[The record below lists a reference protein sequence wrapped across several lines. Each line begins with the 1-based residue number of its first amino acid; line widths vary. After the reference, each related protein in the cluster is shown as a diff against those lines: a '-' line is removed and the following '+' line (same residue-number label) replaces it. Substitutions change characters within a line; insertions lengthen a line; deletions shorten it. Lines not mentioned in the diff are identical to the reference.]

1 MPKKVGKYADSYAD
15 EAGLTKEKTAQ
26 NAPRARKGKAPEA
39 PQADGLRIRPD
50 AHNYRKHPDFNRKLI
65 KRSLQENGAGRSIV
79 VDNTGESIGGSGV
92 LEQADALGL
101 PKRIVETDGSELVV
115 VVRKDISPDDPR
127 RKQLALA
134 DNATTDQSEWDVE
147 ALQRDWTDEELEGW
161 GVDDI
166 SDGKKD
172 ETYTDKIDGLTYE
185 PTGENVYVSELYDT
199 GKYAE
204 LLAAIDRSDVPD
216 DAKEMLRIA
225 ATRHIVFDYRKMAEY
240 YAKASP
246 EVQRLMEQSALVIV
260 DFDSAI
266 QHGFVVLQGKLND
279 QCAKDFEEAEHEG

>member
-1 MPKKVGKYADSYAD
+1 MPKKGKFTESFMK
-15 EAGLTKEKTAQ
+15 EAT
-26 NAPRARKGKAPEA
+26 GKDVE
-39 PQADGLRIRPD
+39 D
-50 AHNYRKHPDFNRKLI
+50 AHTAPMRADPKPDKNSPAEGFKVRVDENNYRKHPDNNKRLI
-65 KRSLQENGAGRSIV
+65 KRSLRENGAGRSIV
-79 VDNTGESIGGSGV
+79 VDNTGASIGGSGV
-92 LEQADALGL
+92 LEQAEALGL
-101 PKRIVETDGSELVV
+101 KQRIVETDGSELVV

-166 SDGKKD
+166 SDRKKD
-172 ETYTDKIDGLTYE
+172 DTYTDKIDGLTYE
-185 PTGENVYVSELYDT
+185 PTGENVYINELYDT

-204 LLAAIDRSDVPD
+204 LMAVIDRSDVPD

-266 QHGFVVLQGKLND
+266 QNGFVVLQGKLND
-279 QCAKDFEEAEHEG
+279 QCAKDSEEAEHEG